1 MMVEILMYVVG
12 FLCVAVIVMGFVQ
25 CDEWEI
31 SLEIINP
38 GTTTFELG
46 VSNKTYDLE
55 DEGVEHEFR
64 VGFILVVLV
73 VLFRKV
79 A

>member
-1 MMVEILMYVVG
+1 MYVVG

-46 VSNKTYDLE
+46 VSNRTYDLE

-73 VLFRKV
+73 LLFRKV

>member
-73 VLFRKV
+73 LLFRKV

>member
-46 VSNKTYDLE
+46 VSNRTYDLE

-73 VLFRKV
+73 LLFRKV

>member
-46 VSNKTYDLE
+46 VSNKTYD
-55 DEGVEHEFR
+55 
-64 VGFILVVLV
+64 
-73 VLFRKV
+73 
-79 A
+79 

>member
-1 MMVEILMYVVG
+1 MMVEILMYIIG

-73 VLFRKV
+73 LLFRKV